1 MPFDPTFDKARVDAM
16 PQNIRLDKEINHQDQ
31 NDIVKQVGAMAF
43 EKFSN
48 AKGRRGDA
56 QVASVSEHMATV
68 YLQGFYG
75 KRPLKTYWA
84 EGKYISIS
92 DDAPPG
98 ADEVVYSTAG
108 SRFTEVDD
116 GIYADNV
123 SPEREV
129 DDALED
135 TRQRYLTI
143 KHKITITQQDIWRAA
158 VTGYDKFKQKG
169 VKLREAH
176 MNALNSLIRRGN
188 SKYKLHGI
196 TNHPGIKRRVASA
209 NWSTGTATDVYADA
223 VSAIAEMADSA
234 TEEDTPTRLILPR
247 LAMNNFNTAQKSTA
261 SDRMLREAL
270 ETAYSMDGFM
280 VMPDPGMKTASSLGG
295 PAALLYTDAPDLVS
309 VSTPLFQ
316 YMHGPREVDAGV
328 LEIQVWTRFAGVQV
342 RDVDTIMV
350 IEGDSAGW

>member
-1 MPFDPTFDKARVDAM
+1 MPFDPISDKARVDAM
-16 PQNIRLDKEINHQDQ
+16 PQNIKLDKAINHQDQ
-31 NDIVKQVGAMAF
+31 NDIVVQVGAMAF
-43 EKFSN
+43 DKIANEQ
-48 AKGRRGDA
+48 GRKGDA
-56 QVASVSEHMATV
+56 QVASVAEHIATV

-84 EGKYISIS
+84 EGKYITIT

-98 ADEVVYSTAG
+98 ADEIVYSTAG

-116 GIYADNV
+116 GIYADDV

-129 DDALED
+129 TDALED
-135 TRQRYLTI
+135 TRQKFVTI
-143 KHKITITQQDIWRAA
+143 KHKITITQQDIWRSA
-158 VTGYDKFKQKG
+158 VTGYDKFRQKG

-176 MNALNSLIRRGN
+176 MRALNNLIRRGS

-196 TNHPGIKRRVASA
+196 TNHPGIQRRVASA
-209 NWSTGTATDVYADA
+209 NWSTGTAADIYADV
-223 VSAIAEMADSA
+223 VSCVADMYDSS
-234 TEEDTPTRLILPR
+234 TEEDVPTRLILPR

-261 SDRMLREAL
+261 SDRVLREAL
-270 ETAYSMDGFM
+270 EVAYSNDGFM
-280 VMPDPGMKTASSLGG
+280 IMPDPGMKTASSLGG

-316 YMHGPREVDAGV
+316 YMHGPREIDAGV
-328 LEIQVWTRFAGVQV
+328 LEVQVWTRFAGVQV

-350 IEGDSAGW
+350 VEGDSAGW